1 MEAKASVEAFSGK
14 CKKHGRGYVFSTLGN
29 LGESPGGDFFQ
40 IGSPDPFWKDP
51 GKHFGRFFRI
61 LVMLEVRLRSSFQQ
75 NMQLLWEPNFNEFLV
90 YFWEG
95 PAAGA
100 GLI

>member
-1 MEAKASVEAFSGK
+1 MEARATLETLSGK

-51 GKHFGRFFRI
+51 GEHFGRFFKI
-61 LVMLEVRLRSSFQQ
+61 LVAFGGPFRIHFEAKHVMFFRT
-75 NMQLLWEPNFNEFLV
+75 EF
-90 YFWEG
+90 
-95 PAAGA
+95 
-100 GLI
+100 